1 MTIIMDR
8 NLISILESAY
18 WSHPTAISG
27 NNIMS
32 STFDFILSLF
42 RQPVPAAIGNDAG
55 DLRTLYQLSRGR
67 DSVSPAVLRKL
78 AEAAAK

>member
-1 MTIIMDR
+1 
-8 NLISILESAY
+8 
-18 WSHPTAISG
+18 
-27 NNIMS
+27 MS
-32 STFDFILSLF
+32 TTFDFILSLF
-42 RQPVPAAIGNDAG
+42 RQPIPATASSGAG